1 MDRKPSHSAGNNE
14 HNSLVTDIYSIIL
27 TATAQINIFAHRNQH
42 IKTTYCKLRE
52 QCVYSP

>member
-27 TATAQINIFAHRNQH
+27 TATAQINIFAHRNQRM
-42 IKTTYCKLRE
+42 KTTYCKLRE